1 MPETTLEL
9 EQQMEST
16 EFNTIT
22 GHIPDLLAVE
32 GDNPLVKFRRNGGF
46 STVTDGGRIG
56 RGEPAEAIRVDFALS
71 RLLQE
76 QNGALWRELSP
87 QMRADTLRS
96 ARALTK
102 ERPVCSNE
110 PRLGEQTVESC
121 RADFQVIRIGCSTPE
136 TELLEVEA

>member
-1 MPETTLEL
+1 MKPTKV
-9 EQQMEST
+9 
-16 EFNTIT
+16 NTIT
-22 GHIPDLLAVE
+22 DYILGLLAAEEENLFVDSKSSE
-32 GDNPLVKFRRNGGF
+32 GF
-46 STVTDGGRIG
+46 SAVIDRIRVGRW
-56 RGEPAEAIRVDFALS
+56 ESVEAIRVDFALL

-96 ARALTK
+96 ARALM
-102 ERPVCSNE
+102 EECPVCSNE
-110 PRLGEQTVESC
+110 LRLGEQTVESC